1 MRVYLASPTLLA
13 IKVVQRAGGTKVTEP
28 SVKKRFGKTKTKGK
42 GKSISDST
50 RLLDPKTARGW
61 KLGTPGPVPTMR
73 VAREA
78 GIIRDRRRK
87 KVKEEQGDTSVVS
100 VDEKDAVIGKHMH
113 RAKLYFLRDY
123 PSRMS
128 AISAG
133 ITKRDS

>member
-13 IKVVQRAGGTKVTEP
+13 VKVVQRAGGTKLNEP
-28 SVKKRFGKTKTKGK
+28 SVRKRL
-42 GKSISDST
+42 GKSIKKSRGKAASDST

-78 GIIRDRRRK
+78 GIIRDRRRRK
-87 KVKEEQGDTSVVS
+87 TANTQDASVVS
-100 VDEKDAVIGKHMH
+100 VDEKDVVIGKHMH

-133 ITKRDS
+133 ITKKD

>member
-28 SVKKRFGKTKTKGK
+28 SVRKRLGKLKGK
-42 GKSISDST
+42 GKSTSDST

-87 KVKEEQGDTSVVS
+87 KNKEGESSVVS